1 MMGAGG
7 RMSREGHKPG
17 AASPPAPARDGDAV
31 TVGPPAIAA
40 ALLFAPRRTAA
51 R

>member
-1 MMGAGG
+1 
-7 RMSREGHKPG
+7 MSREERKPG
-17 AASPPAPARDGDAV
+17 VASPPAPASEMTAV

-40 ALLFAPRRTAA
+40 ALLFTSRRKAA